1 MMDYTTL
8 SIADVTAG
16 LGDAARQAQDSF
28 GRLTAA
34 QLNWRPDPARWS
46 VAQCLEH
53 LISANQQMQQAAQGA
68 LGATGRRN
76 LWTRLPGWPRLMGRM
91 LIRSQAPQ
99 ATRKFKAPSVA
110 QPSSSAIPADIVHRF
125 VDQHRALVA
134 WMQRLDERRAMGVIM
149 TSPFARVVTYS
160 VLDGCRLMIAHDHRH
175 LQQAARVVQDPAFI

>member
-1 MMDYTTL
+1 MMDYTRL

-16 LGDAARQAQDSF
+16 FDDAARQAQDSF

-53 LISANQQMQQAAQGA
+53 LVSANQQMQQAAQDA
-68 LGATGRRN
+68 LAGTARRN
-76 LWTRLPGWPRLMGRM
+76 LWTRLPVWPRLMGRM

-125 VDQHRALVA
+125 ADQHRAI
-134 WMQRLDERRAMGVIM
+134 GVIM
-149 TSPFARVVTYS
+149 TSPFVRVVTYS